1 MHCRNKETILQQ
13 RVEDEINQLNLE
25 NSKQKQLLVQEFKH
39 AQEILKEKIYET
51 EESLRQMHE
60 KYLNRESRDEDLE
73 LIETLK
79 KNVEDREQLLQ
90 RLEDEKK
97 YFQMELVNRDNNFNR
112 VFNNNVNVGC
122 INPLNATTK
131 VTLMGY

>member
-1 MHCRNKETILQQ
+1 M
-13 RVEDEINQLNLE
+13 EDEINQLNLE
-25 NSKQKQLLVQEFKH
+25 NSKQKQMLVQEFKH

-60 KYLNRESRDEDLE
+60 KYLNRESRDEDIH

-79 KNVEDREQLLQ
+79 KNLEAREELLQ
-90 RLEDEKK
+90 KLEDEKK
-97 YFQMELVNRDNNFNR
+97 YYQMELVNRDNNFNR

-122 INPLNATTK
+122 INPLNANTK
-131 VTLMGY
+131 VI